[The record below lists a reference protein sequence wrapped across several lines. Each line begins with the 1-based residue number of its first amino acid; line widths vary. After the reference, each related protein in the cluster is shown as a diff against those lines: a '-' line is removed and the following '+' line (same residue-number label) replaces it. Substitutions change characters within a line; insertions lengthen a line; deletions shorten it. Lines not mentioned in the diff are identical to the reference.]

1 MKDNIKMYIVW
12 GLSFYFIAGIVFF
25 IVSGL
30 FNIKYTTVFND
41 IFSIIIFSV
50 LMVWIYDAKKDELVP
65 CIMAASGFTGI
76 IILGLIAKF
85 IVGAMTETGSYF
97 DGLTE
102 IVYSYQY
109 GGEMGFFKKLLY
121 GVLLGGTVNYKPNL
135 LSVALSI
142 GLYYAKN
149 FIASKK
155 SSE

>member
-1 MKDNIKMYIVW
+1 MKDNIKMYIIW

-50 LMVWIYDAKKDELVP
+50 LMVWIYEAKKDELVP
-65 CIMAASGFTGI
+65 WIMAVSGFIGV
-76 IILGLIAKF
+76 IILTLIAKF
-85 IVGAMTETGSYF
+85 IVGALTETGSYL
-97 DGLTE
+97 DGLSE
-102 IVYSYQY
+102 ILYVYQSD
-109 GGEMGFFKKLLY
+109 GEMGLFKKLLY
-121 GVLLGGTVNYKPNL
+121 GVLLGGTVNYRPNL

-155 SSE
+155 SNE